1 LETHARKNSIGFFL
15 GNILKNMPTR
25 KQQVIPTEEE
35 EEILNSG
42 DDDSGDEEDDMDF
55 MDMGGL
61 LSSLLTTEDGD
72 NVTTALMKMSLM
84 LQEQIK
90 TQNKILVKILSALE
104 GKIPSEKV
112 T

>member
-1 LETHARKNSIGFFL
+1 
-15 GNILKNMPTR
+15 MPR
-25 KQQVIPTEEE
+25 RQQQIEEIVPTEEE
-35 EEILNSG
+35 EEILNSE
-42 DDDSGDEEDDMDF
+42 DSEEEEEDMDF

-104 GKIPSEKV
+104 SHTPTK
-112 T
+112 

>member
-1 LETHARKNSIGFFL
+1 
-15 GNILKNMPTR
+15 MPTR
-25 KQQVIPTEEE
+25 KQVQQEIIPTEEE

-42 DDDSGDEEDDMDF
+42 DSEYDDSEEDDMDF

-90 TQNKILVKILSALE
+90 TQNKILVKILTALE
-104 GKIPSEKV
+104 VHMPTPPTPK
-112 T
+112 

>member
-1 LETHARKNSIGFFL
+1 
-15 GNILKNMPTR
+15 MPR
-25 KQQVIPTEEE
+25 KQQQVEDLVPTDEE

-42 DDDSGDEEDDMDF
+42 DETDDEDDMDF

-72 NVTTALMKMSLM
+72 NVTTALVKMSLM

-90 TQNKILVKILSALE
+90 TQNKILVKILTALE
-104 GKIPSEKV
+104 GGGGGSVVKK
-112 T
+112 

>member
-1 LETHARKNSIGFFL
+1 
-15 GNILKNMPTR
+15 MPR
-25 KQQVIPTEEE
+25 RQQQIEEIVPTEEE
-35 EEILNSG
+35 EEILNSE
-42 DDDSGDEEDDMDF
+42 DSEEEEEEDMDF

-104 GKIPSEKV
+104 SHTPTK
-112 T
+112 

>member
-1 LETHARKNSIGFFL
+1 
-15 GNILKNMPTR
+15 MPTR
-25 KQQVIPTEEE
+25 KQVQQEIIPTEEE

-42 DDDSGDEEDDMDF
+42 DSEDDDSEEDDMDF

-90 TQNKILVKILSALE
+90 TQNKILVKILTALE
-104 GKIPSEKV
+104 VHTPTPK
-112 T
+112 